1 MIQDTLVTFIASS
14 NIWCCKSLLKTYR
27 PLHFWKCR
35 YFCVKRRSE
44 TFIVPW
50 IDDCRQMN
58 QSCGMQH
65 YFIRNDIL
73 VTIIKDKLTSINS
86 SKNYRSIS
94 ISSLVLKL
102 IDWII
107 LILFGDSLALD
118 DLQFAYQPGCS
129 TTMCTWAVVETVSY
143 FLRNG
148 LESFWILNG
157 YDWSVWIGQE

>member
-1 MIQDTLVTFIASS
+1 
-14 NIWCCKSLLKTYR
+14 
-27 PLHFWKCR
+27 
-35 YFCVKRRSE
+35 
-44 TFIVPW
+44 
-50 IDDCRQMN
+50 MN

-65 YFIRNDIL
+65 YFIRNAIL
-73 VTIIKDKLTSINS
+73 VPIIKDKLTSINS
-86 SKNYRSIS
+86 SKNHRSIS

-143 FLRNG
+143 FLQNG
-148 LESFWILNG
+148 SEVFRCLMDMTKSIDMVKHSLLFRKLIKAGLSLIFVRMLLFI
-157 YDWSVWIGQE
+157 YV